1 MTFMSPAVEEVE
13 NVTNKRHT
21 QTAHHMYTRAGR
33 QVKNFVVHTH
43 IHTLFICEGCYSNE
57 ESLALC
63 ALIGQTGPLFFL
75 CSRM

>member
-1 MTFMSPAVEEVE
+1 MSPAVEEVE

-43 IHTLFICEGCYSNE
+43 IHTYTHSSFVRVVIAMRNH
-57 ESLALC
+57 
-63 ALIGQTGPLFFL
+63 
-75 CSRM
+75 